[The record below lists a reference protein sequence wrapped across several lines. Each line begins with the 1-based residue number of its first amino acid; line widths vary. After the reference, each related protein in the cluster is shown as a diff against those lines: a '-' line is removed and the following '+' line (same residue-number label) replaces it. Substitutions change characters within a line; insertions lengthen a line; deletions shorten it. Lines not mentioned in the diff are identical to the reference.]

1 MTAGKE
7 DASDLKAPTSPKKR
21 KATVYDAVAGKVGTN
36 GFLTADE
43 IAKSTRSLAP
53 DEVLW
58 RKTSMDAEDFQKV
71 YAKERNLHDSDV
83 DLPDSELLKAIHAY
97 ASDYYSRATPGHGT
111 HDFCSMDGSAL
122 MALGF
127 LLEATIENSLG
138 ENGDMALVE
147 PRSWTNG
154 LPESTLTKH
163 RIHGRVKPRPTLSL
177 ERDSSG
183 SDTDQKPAKKRRA

>member
-1 MTAGKE
+1 MTARE
-7 DASDLKAPTSPKKR
+7 DDASDLETLISSKKR

-36 GFLTADE
+36 GFLTSDE
-43 IAKSTRSLAP
+43 IAKSTKSLAP

-58 RKTSMDAEDFQKV
+58 RKTSMHAEEFQRV
-71 YAKERNLHDSDV
+71 YSKQHDPDI
-83 DLPDSELLKAIHAY
+83 DLPDSDLLKAIHAY
-97 ASDYYSRATPGHGT
+97 ASDYYSRATPEHGT
-111 HDFCSMDGSAL
+111 HDFRSMDGSAL
-122 MALGF
+122 IALGF
-127 LLEATIENSLG
+127 LLEGTTEKSLG

-163 RIHGRVKPRPTLSL
+163 RIYGRVKPISTPPE

-183 SDTDQKPAKKRRA
+183 SDTVQKPTKKRRA